1 MYDPNAVRT
10 EPKYVNEQD
19 PRNYGTKYGTESPS
33 TYSAKLAGIGTQL
46 YHALTGQKPSDEVAA
61 RINAGI
67 DVLVSLDEM
76 GNSNLAEA
84 VAYIFAQSVG
94 QQLQSEYGFKENP
107 LMELLHRY
115 ETIREKRN
123 EDRKRVTTFKLEKS

>member
-1 MYDPNAVRT
+1 MYEPNAVRT

-19 PRNYGTKYGTESPS
+19 SRNYGTEPPS
-33 TYSAKLAGIGTQL
+33 AYSARLAGIGTQL
-46 YHALTGQKPSDEVAA
+46 YHALTGQKPSEEAAA

-94 QQLQSEYGFKENP
+94 QQLQTEYGFKENP
-107 LMELLHRY
+107 LMELLLRY
-115 ETIREKRN
+115 ETRRERMKENGR
-123 EDRKRVTTFKLEKS
+123 RATTFKLEK